1 MKPPR
6 QFSLRVTLEAS
17 DGTRI
22 VRPVTLTDVFES
34 NAKHRAGI
42 VAAKPGQKVVGVEV
56 AR

>member
-6 QFSLRVTLEAS
+6 KFALRVTLEAS

-42 VAAKPGQKVVGVEV
+42 VAAKPGQRVVGVEV
-56 AR
+56 TR